1 MPSLRTRLLP
11 VRVAVLFATLLA
23 TTVALLTAAPSAVFA
38 ADIGP
43 AGRWEGAIKIPGA
56 ELGVIVDLA
65 VGKDGAWNGDIDIPL
80 QGAKDLALADVKV
93 EAQAIRFS
101 ISGVPGTPTF
111 QGKLAPDGQSI
122 AGDFTQ
128 GGASFPFTLARK
140 GEAAVAAKKGVEELL
155 GGFDAFVEAQMKEW
169 KVPGVA
175 IAIVKDGKVVL
186 ERGYG
191 QRDVKGA
198 LAVDAATL
206 FAIGSSTK
214 AFTALDLAL
223 LVDEGKLEWDKPVV
237 SYMPDF
243 KLQDETATKLM
254 TPRDLLTHRSGL
266 PRHDLMWYGSNATR
280 EEMYGRLQ
288 YLQPSA
294 SVRNRFQYQ
303 NLMVMTA
310 GILAGELTG
319 TTWEAFTRERIL
331 VPLGME
337 STVFSAPD
345 AEKSGNLSKPY
356 ELKKDTEELTEMAY
370 RDVRALGPAGTI
382 YSSANDMAD
391 WLRLQLGDGTLDGK
405 RIVSATQLAETHKP
419 QMVAESPFVYP
430 EKPIVLYGLGWFV
443 QPYRGHARI
452 HHGGNI
458 DGFSAMVSLMP
469 DENAGAV
476 ILTNLNGNPLAMILA
491 DAIHDRLLE
500 LEPIDWS
507 GRFKARRE
515 QGKATGEGVGE
526 GAGRGA
532 PDGDEALAPACG
544 LRGRVRA
551 PGLRRADDHRL
562 GQAGSAD
569 DDLQRLQAGA
579 CALALRR
586 LPRHGERPEGRARR
600 LRRQP
605 EGGHRDDHHTPGD
618 VGRPDRLHA
627 QAAGRNVR
635 GRVPRPIRRRV
646 CAGPAD
652 DHDLAA
658 RQDARRDYP
667 RPADLRADPVQGNGV
682 HSQGDEGLQRPLR
695 REGREDDRRDLHPAG
710 RGVRGEAEVGREA
723 RAATPREREPRR
735 APGNARCRALPHT
748 NDA

>member
-23 TTVALLTAAPSAVFA
+23 TTVALLTAAPSAVYA

-93 EAQAIRFS
+93 EAEAIRFS

-337 STVFSAPD
+337 STVFSVPD
-345 AEKSGNLSKPY
+345 AEKSGNVSKPY
-356 ELKKDTEELTEMAY
+356 ELKGDAEELTEMAY
-370 RDVRALGPAGTI
+370 RDVQALGPAGTI
-382 YSSANDMAD
+382 FSSANDMAE
-391 WLRLQLGDGTLDGK
+391 WLKLQLGDGTLDGK
-405 RIVSATQLAETHKP
+405 PIVSGAQLAEMHKP
-419 QMVAESPFVYP
+419 QMVAESPFVFP
-430 EKPIVLYGLGWFV
+430 ENPIVLYGLGWFV

-476 ILTNLNGNPLAMILA
+476 ILTNLNGNPLPMILS
-491 DAIHDRLLE
+491 DAIHDRLAE
-500 LEPIDWS
+500 LEPVDWS
-507 GRFKARRE
+507 GRYKARRE
-515 QGKATGEGVGE
+515 QMKAMEKESEKAREGERRTGTKPSHPLADYAAEYEHPAYGVLTITVSGK
-526 GAGRGA
+526 
-532 PDGDEALAPACG
+532 PEALAMSYNGFEP
-544 LRGRVRA
+544 
-551 PGLRRADDHRL
+551 
-562 GQAGSAD
+562 
-569 DDLQRLQAGA
+569 
-579 CALALRR
+579 ALAHWHYDVFRVTESDLKGALVAFGGNLKGDIETVTVPLETTVDPIVFTRKPPAAMYEAAFLDRFAGEYALGPQAITIGRR
-586 LPRHGERPEGRARR
+586 GKTLVATIPG
-600 LRRQP
+600 QP
-605 EGGHRDDHHTPGD
+605 NYELIPYKGTEFSLKGMKGYSVRFVEKDGKTTGATFIQ
-618 VGRPDRLHA
+618 PD
-627 QAAGRNVR
+627 
-635 GRVPRPIRRRV
+635 
-646 CAGPAD
+646 
-652 DHDLAA
+652 
-658 RQDARRDYP
+658 
-667 RPADLRADPVQGNGV
+667 GV
-682 HSQGDEGLQRPLR
+682 Y
-695 REGREDDRRDLHPAG
+695 
-710 RGVRGEAEVGREA
+710 EAKRK
-723 RAATPREREPRR
+723 
-735 APGNARCRALPHT
+735 
-748 NDA
+748 